1 MTEEEFSQIDRYISK
16 EKQISNQTPWVV
28 INHPNRVES
37 IIQLVDG
44 NIIETEFS
52 FRGSVNNN
60 VRSLDESWGELK
72 LFFKNKS
79 NQKIWISRISYN
91 PQHNHTNAKLDGF
104 DWSLQSL
111 KKGVCLL
118 YKWEQRKQ
126 SLMLGRG
133 EENAPA
139 TPLPEVKNF
148 ETFINTFKEYLNIK
162 GNIKLP
168 ELSQEMPLF
177 TNGE

>member
-91 PQHNHTNAKLDGF
+91 PQHNMTLHRTTSMRNCNTC
-104 DWSLQSL
+104 SI
-111 KKGVCLL
+111 VT
-118 YKWEQRKQ
+118 RK
-126 SLMLGRG
+126 
-133 EENAPA
+133 
-139 TPLPEVKNF
+139 
-148 ETFINTFKEYLNIK
+148 
-162 GNIKLP
+162 
-168 ELSQEMPLF
+168 
-177 TNGE
+177 